1 MSFPKAKILRF
12 NEEMTCAPPPG
23 KYDPKFESKVK
34 GAVIEKSKRFLEP
47 KIEPAMSIESLDSAS
62 TCSHHQFRTP
72 QLPKKKIPAT
82 PRSAI
87 EHGRSVYRT
96 PTGGMASTSKSKKK
110 LEDVFKFETEKNLI
124 EQINELQRVHSSQLI
139 EKDEELNSLHSEI
152 TELKSNFNKKEEL
165 HENEIKNV
173 RLEYNNE
180 INKLKHELENTLDD
194 MKKDRVKHEEMVRE
208 LKSQINILEENVKNS
223 NAINNELE
231 YRLADHQLSLIEMKN
246 EYFSLQEELKDA
258 KIKMEKLIE
267 EHKAELAKAKDRHS
281 EELEGIATAA
291 ELNVELVTRKMGERL
306 KALEAE
312 LDIERMEHQ
321 VEFTCKIE
329 QISEEVKKKA
339 NNFDLQATTILEN
352 VKLMA
357 DEYDKKIKDLVES
370 LNTCTEINENKL
382 SDYIHISEELESQKA
397 VNLEQKITIVD
408 LQDKVDV
415 LNIDLEKLRKQ
426 CKKYE
431 IVQSEASKTIQ
442 VLSKRLYESESEVE
456 RLNETQEELTLR
468 KDALEEK
475 IRALLNENKEL
486 KVNISDLQLTIVG
499 QVKEVEANLV
509 AKVDTYRRLVV
520 DETQKFKSS
529 LDEKQR
535 TIEMM
540 LGEIDFYRNKA
551 NEGAE
556 YISLYQSRISN
567 YKDEISELSLKF
579 NDIEDD
585 YNDKLNAQKSLYSE
599 LLKDFERLKISSAA
613 KEEEL
618 KNTIETVNADKTSL
632 EKQLEEKIQAV
643 GDLEKEVEECK
654 QKLSKAEQDILLMEE
669 TGFENERHIEELALK
684 LDHYTDCAQK
694 TTAQVNNLTKQI
706 EAKNEE
712 INQLEQDIAD
722 KDLKIASLSAE
733 LLESKN
739 YVQSMTEHVVQ
750 LMNELTEKD
759 RQCDSLN
766 HEIEMKS
773 ATLIQVSE
781 EYEKMKEMYDAET
794 KRTKEIEKDFHESQR
809 DNEKYVDELIS
820 ELVLEKE
827 RCTELAHNLDQYKA
841 NNKKL
846 EAQQKN
852 LNPIE
857 FSEVINKYEQTEA
870 RLTEENNQ
878 LIEENKSF
886 MDKLDEYKQSMK
898 QLEEEKHGLEAKIK
912 EINNE
917 KDGLVE
923 MIKRQWEEMELLT
936 NEIESQHEQIDELKQ
951 ARHDNIEDERAI
963 YQAELQNEIFAL
975 QQSLNDT
982 QKMVIQLKSREEDF
996 VYKLK
1001 SAEADLNDAE
1011 NENELR
1017 DKKIKELAEKN
1028 SEYLSQIEALEKRK
1042 HEYKTYL
1049 EELEE
1054 EINQMKQTNSALL
1067 EENESFKSKC
1077 VCQRD
1082 QSKYMLLQERINELE
1097 SRNIELENIIGP
1109 FKEQL
1114 VQFES
1119 ERAAL
1124 LSKTENT
1131 EKELKALAI
1140 EHAKTLGHQNHKQKI
1155 KHVVHLTETI
1165 CELKKEM
1172 EKLRIENGK
1181 LRQTLVEQQHKDG
1194 TLRKS
1199 GLIRPTVR
1207 VGRIDKENNTNKS
1220 EATSPL
1226 SKSKERQSSP
1236 ASTALKQRNG
1246 H

>member
-34 GAVIEKSKRFLEP
+34 GAVIEKSKRFVEP

-72 QLPKKKIPAT
+72 QLPKKKLPGT

-96 PTGGMASTSKSKKK
+96 PTGGMTPLSKSKKK
-110 LEDVFKFETEKNLI
+110 LDDVFKYETEKNLI

-139 EKDEELNSLHSEI
+139 EKDEELNSLHNEI
-152 TELKSNFNKKEEL
+152 TELKNNYSNKEDL
-165 HENEIKNV
+165 HETEIKNLRLECNNEIK
-173 RLEYNNE
+173 
-180 INKLKHELENTLDD
+180 KLKQELENTLDE
-194 MKKDRVKHEEMVRE
+194 MRKEKIKHDDMVRE
-208 LKSQINILEENVKNS
+208 LKSQISVLEENVKNS
-223 NAINNELE
+223 NSINSELE

-246 EYFSLQEELKDA
+246 EYFALQEELKNA
-258 KIKMEKLIE
+258 KIKMEKIIE
-267 EHKAELAKAKDRHS
+267 EHKAELITVKDRHS

-291 ELNVELVTRKMGERL
+291 ELNVELVSRKMGERL
-306 KALEAE
+306 KTLEAE

-329 QISEEVKKKA
+329 QISEEVKKKVK
-339 NNFDLQATTILEN
+339 NFDLQATTIFEN

-357 DEYDKKIKDLVES
+357 DEYDKKINDLVES

-382 SDYIHISEELESQKA
+382 CDYINISEELESQKA

-415 LNIDLEKLRKQ
+415 LHNDLEKLRKQ

-431 IVQSEASKTIQ
+431 IVQAEASKTIQ

-456 RLNETQEELTLR
+456 RLNEAQEELTLR

-486 KVNISDLQLTIVG
+486 KVNIADLQVTIVG

-551 NEGAE
+551 NESAE

-567 YKDEISELSLKF
+567 YKDEISELSMKF
-579 NDIEDD
+579 NEIEDD
-585 YNDKLNAQKSLYSE
+585 YNDKLNAQKTLYSE
-599 LLKDFERLKISSAA
+599 LLKNFENLKISSTTR
-613 KEEEL
+613 EEEL
-618 KNTIETVNADKTSL
+618 KNTIETVNSEKTL
-632 EKQLEEKIQAV
+632 LVKQLEGKVQAV
-643 GDLEKEVEECK
+643 SDLEEALKDCK
-654 QKLSKAEQDILLMEE
+654 QKLIKAEEDILLMEE
-669 TGFENERHIEELALK
+669 TGFEHENHIEELALK

-694 TTAQVNNLTKQI
+694 TTQQINNLNKEI
-706 EAKNEE
+706 EEKSEE

-759 RQCDSLN
+759 RLCENLN

-781 EYEKMKEMYDAET
+781 EYEKMKKLYETET
-794 KRTKEIEKDFHESQR
+794 KRTKEIEKEFQESHR

-827 RCTELAHNLDQYKA
+827 RCTELTHTLEDYKL

-846 EAQQKN
+846 EAVKQ
-852 LNPIE
+852 E
-857 FSEVINKYEQTEA
+857 DFSEIIKNYEQIEA

-886 MDKLDEYKQSMK
+886 MDKLDEYKQNIK
-898 QLEEEKHGLEAKIK
+898 QLEEEKLDQELKLK

-917 KDGLVE
+917 KEGIVE
-923 MIKRQWEEMELLT
+923 MIKRQWEEMEMLT

-951 ARHDNIEDERAI
+951 ARQDNIEDERAI

-982 QKMVIQLKSREEDF
+982 QKMVIQLKSREEDL

-1011 NENELR
+1011 NENEIR
-1017 DKKIKELAEKN
+1017 DNKIKELDEKN
-1028 SEYLSQIEALEKRK
+1028 SEQLSQIEALERRK
-1042 HEYKTYL
+1042 NEYKAYVV
-1049 EELEE
+1049 EMEE
-1054 EINQMKQTNSALL
+1054 EITQLKLTNNTLS
-1067 EENESFKSKC
+1067 EENDNLKSKC
-1077 VCQRD
+1077 ICQGD
-1082 QSKYMLLQERINELE
+1082 QSKYISLQERINDLE
-1097 SRNIELENIIGP
+1097 TRNSELENIIGP

-1131 EKELKALAI
+1131 EKELKALAL
-1140 EHAKTLGHQNHKQKI
+1140 EHAKALGHQNHKQKI

-1172 EKLRIENGK
+1172 EKLRNENAK
-1181 LRQTLVEQQHKDG
+1181 LRQSLVEQQHKDG

-1199 GLIRPTVR
+1199 GLIRPTAR
-1207 VGRIDKENNTNKS
+1207 VGRIDKENTTSKT